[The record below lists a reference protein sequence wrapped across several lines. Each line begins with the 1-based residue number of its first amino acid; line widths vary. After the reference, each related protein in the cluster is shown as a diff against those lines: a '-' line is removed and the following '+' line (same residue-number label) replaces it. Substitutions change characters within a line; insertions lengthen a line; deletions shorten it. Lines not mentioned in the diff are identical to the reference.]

1 MAPVP
6 AYDLSM
12 DELSIALSY
21 VSAGLITSPPAG
33 GAAPKAAA
41 PAKKAAPPKKVR
53 DILLVQSS
61 VHYVPRVF

>member
-1 MAPVP
+1 MAPLP

-41 PAKKAAPPKKVR
+41 PAKKAEPPKKVR
-53 DILLVQSS
+53 VTFLVRPLIL
-61 VHYVPRVF
+61 R